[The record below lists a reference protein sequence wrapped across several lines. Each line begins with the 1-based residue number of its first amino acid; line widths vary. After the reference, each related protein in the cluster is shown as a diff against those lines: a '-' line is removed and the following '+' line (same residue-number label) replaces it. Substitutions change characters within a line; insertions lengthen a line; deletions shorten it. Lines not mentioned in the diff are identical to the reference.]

1 MCNAVKRLVT
11 ISSSAQHNTNRR
23 IKNKHLLYNCVLF
36 LLHHKITFT
45 LNLAAPLA
53 VLRIPEFRNFVMGR
67 FAFIMGLRMMNTLV
81 SWWMYELTGD
91 PFYIGMIGLA
101 EAIPAVGLALYAGYI
116 IDRSEKR
123 RLLLITIFLYS
134 ICSFILLGTS
144 TQWFNHQ
151 FGTKV
156 IIICI
161 YGIIFITGAI
171 RSFSGPGFSAIISS
185 LVPKNLLVTASQMS
199 STSWLIASIAGHGM
213 AGFLIA
219 WVHVSGTF
227 IIIITLILTGLTFLY
242 RLKAKP
248 PQLSAE
254 KKTLEAVAEGLRYVF
269 KTKEVLG
276 AITLDLFAVLFGGAV
291 ALVPVYA
298 KDILHVGPIGFGWLN
313 AASDIGS
320 IAMVIGLTLNPM
332 KRKQGIKLFMAVA
345 GFGICIIVFGLSK
358 MYWLSFCALL
368 AGGIF
373 DGVSV
378 VVRGNI
384 MQLKTPDHLRGR
396 VMSVNSMFV
405 NSSNEIG
412 QFESGVSAKLMGV
425 IPSVVFG
432 GCMTLFVVVAT
443 WIKAPS
449 LKKLEY

>member
-1 MCNAVKRLVT
+1 MNL
-11 ISSSAQHNTNRR
+11 SS
-23 IKNKHLLYNCVLF
+23 
-36 LLHHKITFT
+36 
-45 LNLAAPLA
+45 PLA
-53 VLRIPEFRNFVMGR
+53 VLKIAEFRNFVMGR
-67 FAFIMGLRMMNTLV
+67 FVFIMGLRMMNTLV

-91 PFYIGMIGLA
+91 VFYIGMIGLA
-101 EAIPAVGLALYAGYI
+101 EAIPAIGLALYAGYI

-123 RLLLITIFLYS
+123 RILLITIFLYA

-144 TQWFNHQ
+144 TQWFHHQ
-151 FGTKV
+151 FGTKL
-156 IIICI
+156 IIIFV
-161 YGIIFITGAI
+161 YGVIFLTGAI
-171 RSFSGPGFSAIISS
+171 RAFTGPGFGAIVSS
-185 LVPKNLLVTASQMS
+185 LVPKNLLLTESQIS
-199 STSWLIASIAGHGM
+199 STTWLIASIIGHGM

-219 WVHVSGTF
+219 WVHVTGTF
-227 IIIITLILTGLTFLY
+227 LIIALLIIT
-242 RLKAKP
+242 RLLL
-248 PQLSAE
+248 LSKIKEKTPKMNVE
-254 KKTLEAVAEGLRYVF
+254 KKTLEAVAEGLRFVF

-276 AITLDLFAVLFGGAV
+276 ALTLDLFAVLFGGAV

-313 AASDIGS
+313 AAADIGA
-320 IAMVIGLTLNPM
+320 ITMVLALTVNPM
-332 KRKQGIKLFMAVA
+332 KKKQGIKLLIAVA
-345 GFGICIIVFGLSK
+345 GFGISIIVFGLSTY
-358 MYWLSFCALL
+358 YWLSFIALL
-368 AGGIF
+368 AGGVF

-384 MQLKTPDHLRGR
+384 MQLKTPDELRGR
-396 VMSVNSMFV
+396 VMSVNSMFI

-412 QFESGVSAKLMGV
+412 QFESGVAAKLMGV